1 MHIAEW
7 EKPVWKAVKF
17 YLHNILEK
25 TELQRWYCSMV
36 LRGSRVG
43 RLNKWYTG
51 GIWRVMKLFSCDTV
65 MANGLPWWLISK
77 ESACNAGT
85 METQIWFLG
94 REESLEEGM
103 ATHSSILACRIP
115 RTEELSRLQSTRL
128 QSHTWLKWF
137 SVHIMANTQKY
148 IFVKTYKTLQQKERA
163 LMYANSRNHWGV
175 KEIPG

>member
-1 MHIAEW
+1 MINAKNWRQPKYPFIHSEINKLFYIRWISMHIAEW

-128 QSHTWLKWF
+128 QRVIHDWSDSACT
-137 SVHIMANTQKY
+137 
-148 IFVKTYKTLQQKERA
+148 
-163 LMYANSRNHWGV
+163 
-175 KEIPG
+175 